1 MSKRAEKRRAEKAMK
16 KLQNKKFTLYEVQEL
31 MNRSRIDTLKLAVGI
46 HEKTNVE
53 RARETRK
60 NQFHLLLERQVRMR
74 FPAINKALDESD
86 VFMKREGGGDYES
99 GEAGSV
105 SDGGDAVQGDEEAGL

>member
-1 MSKRAEKRRAEKAMK
+1 MSKRAERRRAEKAQQ
-16 KLQNKKFTLYEVQEL
+16 KLLNKKFTLTEVQDL
-31 MNRSRIDTLKLAVGI
+31 MNRSRIDMLKLAIGI

-74 FPAINKALDESD
+74 VPALNRMLDESD
-86 VFMKREGGGDYES
+86 VFMKREGGGKYEGGEDGSPVTGDTPVHDDEGS
-99 GEAGSV
+99 GI
-105 SDGGDAVQGDEEAGL
+105 

>member
-1 MSKRAEKRRAEKAMK
+1 MSKRAERRRAEKAYQ
-16 KLQNKKFTLYEVQEL
+16 KLMNKKFSLAEVQDL
-31 MNRSRIDTLKLAVGI
+31 MNRARLDTLQLVVGI

-74 FPAINKALDESD
+74 FPGLDKLLDEHE
-86 VFMKREGGGDYES
+86 VFMKREGGGDY
-99 GEAGSV
+99 GE
-105 SDGGDAVQGDEEAGL
+105 DGREN

>member
-1 MSKRAEKRRAEKAMK
+1 MSKRAERRRAEKAQQ
-16 KLQNKKFTLYEVQEL
+16 KLMNKRFTLTEVQEL
-31 MNRSRIDTLKLAVGI
+31 MNRSRIDMLKLAIGI

-74 FPAINKALDESD
+74 VPALNRMLDESD
-86 VFMKREGGGDYES
+86 VFMKREGGGEYE
-99 GEAGSV
+99 GGEDREAG
-105 SDGGDAVQGDEEAGL
+105 DGGTSVHGDEDARL